1 MTSNDR
7 ALLFHTDIDFGSLL
21 LFFCFF
27 WSGVYFDW
35 QAMQRVA
42 MGIRQLKPPEAYT
55 GKGVVF
61 WNETVRRKE
70 GKKK

>member
-7 ALLFHTDIDFGSLL
+7 ALHFHTDIDCGFC
-21 LFFCFF
+21 CFF
-27 WSGVYFDW
+27 WSCVYFDW

>member
-1 MTSNDR
+1 M
-7 ALLFHTDIDFGSLL
+7 FIDVFL
-21 LFFCFF
+21 C
-27 WSGVYFDW
+27 V

-42 MGIRQLKPPEAYT
+42 MGIRHLKQPEAYT

-61 WNETVRRKE
+61 WGETVRRKE